1 MTVGPRCEV
10 VLHDIQAHDYLASS
24 IIAIENGHVTG
35 RHVGGPSTNLGL
47 EALRDPTADPDRFS
61 YRSRTPEGHELRCSS
76 IYFRG
81 SNGQL
86 IGALCINLDVQP
98 YVHARDALDEL
109 IGRDVPS
116 ALDTEEVFGTEIG
129 DVLDG
134 MVQLAV
140 SRVGI
145 PVNAMTRDDKVA
157 VDPAPG
163 QEGGVPREARCR
175 PHRASPARLAGHRLQ
190 LPGRGESVAGRRFQR
205 PHGRPLID
213 QPLSAVWPPQARG
226 FDMRGARRGPP
237 GASARRARKEGERP
251 PSGSGQTNRDP
262 VQV

>member
-1 MTVGPRCEV
+1 MLPQELRVALSLAVDSMADLRDLLIPVMKAIAMTVGPRCEV

-47 EALRDPTADPDRFS
+47 EAVRDPTADPDRFS
-61 YRSRTPEGHELRCSS
+61 YRSRTPNGHELRCSS
-76 IYFRG
+76 IYFRDSRG
-81 SNGQL
+81 EL

-109 IGRDVPS
+109 VGRDVPS

-157 VDPAPG
+157 VVRLLDRKGAFLVKRAIDRIARVLRVSRVTAYNYL
-163 QEGGVPREARCR
+163 EEARAW
-175 PHRASPARLAGHRLQ
+175 PGDGTNGHMDGL
-190 LPGRGESVAGRRFQR
+190 
-205 PHGRPLID
+205 
-213 QPLSAVWPPQARG
+213 
-226 FDMRGARRGPP
+226 
-237 GASARRARKEGERP
+237 
-251 PSGSGQTNRDP
+251 
-262 VQV
+262 